1 MTHLSFQF
9 SILVFS
15 DLFATLL
22 DNTTHSIGPPR
33 KCLTISTN
41 LDDLLS
47 TGILKNRGK
56 GQKDGKKGARD
67 ISLHNIHYQTYF
79 QSEPSLL
86 LLLALD
92 L

>member
-9 SILVFS
+9 SILMFS

-56 GQKDGKKGARD
+56 GRKTGKKCER
-67 ISLHNIHYQTYF
+67 HKFT
-79 QSEPSLL
+79 
-86 LLLALD
+86 
-92 L
+92 